1 MSWYRE
7 RICSNEKGPARVS
20 NIEQRYVAY
29 LLRLWQVNTTES
41 TVWRASLEDPHTGE
55 QKGFADLES
64 LLSFL
69 KKQTDDAVE
78 RNESASECFSKSD
91 QDGGK

>member
-29 LLRLWQVNTTES
+29 LLRLWQGNTTES
-41 TVWRASLEDPHTGE
+41 TVWRGSLGDPHTGE
-55 QKGFADLES
+55 QKGFAGLGS
-64 LLSFL
+64 LTSFFE
-69 KKQTDDAVE
+69 KKTHG
-78 RNESASECFSKSD
+78 CG
-91 QDGGK
+91 GGKGADM